1 MILWIRCVWR
11 RLCALCSQVCCW
23 RVLEQIA
30 ELDSSAGATQTT
42 VEAKR
47 DVNLNIPNS
56 WQLSLNVSVM
66 SAEKSTAVHFRR
78 NVTAGMKR

>member
-1 MILWIRCVWR
+1 MALVHDFVGWW
-11 RLCALCSQVCCW
+11 LCALGSHVCCW
-23 RVLEQIA
+23 RVLEQIV

-56 WQLSLNVSVM
+56 WQLSLNVSVT

-78 NVTAGMKR
+78 NVTAGMKS

>member
-1 MILWIRCVWR
+1 M
-11 RLCALCSQVCCW
+11 ALVHDFVDSMCLEEVVCCW

-47 DVNLNIPNS
+47 DVNLNIPK
-56 WQLSLNVSVM
+56 QLAALFKCFCHVCREINCSSLP
-66 SAEKSTAVHFRR
+66 T
-78 NVTAGMKR
+78 

>member
-1 MILWIRCVWR
+1 M
-11 RLCALCSQVCCW
+11 ALVHDFVDSMCLEEVVCCW

-56 WQLSLNVSVM
+56 WQLSLNVSVT